1 MHAFHENI
9 IENLFNLQRGRF
21 FPFIPDPVKPRSARK
36 FEKTPEGYCLMAQL
50 WKDIGEDMEKGQ
62 NGFPAT
68 FGDKMRRIDSN
79 FHQYRAA
86 E

>member
-9 IENLFNLQRGRF
+9 IENLFNLQCRQF
-21 FPFIPDPVKPRSARK
+21 FPFIPNPVKLRSTRK

-62 NGFPAT
+62 NDFPAT
-68 FGDKMRRIDSN
+68 FGDKMR
-79 FHQYRAA
+79 
-86 E
+86 